1 MHFIIPKKEQDPASI
16 KRGIYLFLDK
26 HVKSVK
32 KSMCYGIC
40 IHSIGELETCQ
51 KRYYAS
57 CSFFSVLQPKIHH
70 LSYADVGMSTPG
82 IKTTDRRINAFF
94 HLKGDFTKK
103 NVNLG
108 TISAMHTTNRQ
119 GFK

>member
-1 MHFIIPKKEQDPASI
+1 MYVYIVLVNWKLVKNATMHPV
-16 KRGIYLFLDK
+16 L
-26 HVKSVK
+26 
-32 KSMCYGIC
+32 
-40 IHSIGELETCQ
+40 
-51 KRYYAS
+51 
-57 CSFFSVLQPKIHH
+57 FFSVLQPKIHH
-70 LSYADVGMSTPG
+70 LSYSDVGMSTPG